1 MKKITYNKLVR
12 DLIPEI
18 IEKDGKKA
26 IFKKLHVSKL
36 NKALVEKL
44 SEEGQEFLEAVNLE
58 ELADILEIVYALIEH
73 NDFKLEDVEKIRK
86 LKQEQ
91 RGSFSE
97 GIFLEYVLN

>member
-26 IFKKLHVSKL
+26 IFKKLHVSEIT
-36 NKALVEKL
+36 KALVEKL